1 MLECGKRLHLFHIS
15 TSVFTAIFTC
25 LTNTWIS
32 IVLFYRVCL
41 NRMDLVK
48 RVIEVIIKAPIDK
61 KIVIFLLGKEY
72 LLHT

>member
-1 MLECGKRLHLFHIS
+1 
-15 TSVFTAIFTC
+15 
-25 LTNTWIS
+25 
-32 IVLFYRVCL
+32 
-41 NRMDLVK
+41 MDLVK